1 MLDDNIRAGLT
12 AGDLYR
18 TPSTLLIFISDSFNC
33 NPLRRRE
40 VTALEELISRIA
52 RQDTASPSPL
62 RSSEPSS
69 FELPLSFQRFE
80 NITFP
85 FDARE
90 YGVQVRGWTVGRF
103 RPAPTP
109 CHPLPLPLPSSPTTP
124 TQLRFLL
131 VLLLILLLI
140 LTSNAKNSLKN
151 SPLYSASRSTEGYR

>member
-33 NPLRRRE
+33 KPLRRRE

-52 RQDTASPSPL
+52 RRDTAFPT
-62 RSSEPSS
+62 PSS
-69 FELPLSFQRFE
+69 KQRTGSFGLPLSFQRFE

-90 YGVQVRGWTVGRF
+90 YGTGLRG
-103 RPAPTP
+103 
-109 CHPLPLPLPSSPTTP
+109 
-124 TQLRFLL
+124 
-131 VLLLILLLI
+131 
-140 LTSNAKNSLKN
+140 
-151 SPLYSASRSTEGYR
+151 